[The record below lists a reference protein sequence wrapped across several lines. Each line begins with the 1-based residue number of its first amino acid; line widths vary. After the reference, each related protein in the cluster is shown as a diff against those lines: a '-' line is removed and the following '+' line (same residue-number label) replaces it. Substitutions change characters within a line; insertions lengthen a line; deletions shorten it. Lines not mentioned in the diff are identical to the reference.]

1 MGWRTTEWL
10 LKGISAYVPP
20 SIRVT
25 RSGGLKADKNTAVTL
40 LNKNLQEKLYNSLFS
55 LCRLFTSTT
64 AALKSKDTAT
74 HNCAW
79 LPCCLSAHGHPIRA
93 GYRGKGLPQRAVGMG
108 QAAHQGRAHGLELL
122 ELRECLD
129 TTLRHRIWAWRR
141 CSCGSLPTQDFLP
154 VVGVPPTSFPEDIK
168 ILMFSVHQHL
178 NFWMCCQ
185 IWQLQYNTTI
195 EGRESWVNAAL
206 VFCI

>member
-1 MGWRTTEWL
+1 
-10 LKGISAYVPP
+10 VPP

-25 RSGGLKADKNTAVTL
+25 RSGALKADKNTAVTL

-64 AALKSKDTAT
+64 TAALKSKDTAT

-79 LPCCLSAHGHPIRA
+79 LSCCLSARGHPTQA

-108 QAAHQGRAHGLELL
+108 QAAHQGRAHSLELV

-129 TTLRHRIWAWRR
+129 STFRH
-141 CSCGSLPTQDFLP
+141 T
-154 VVGVPPTSFPEDIK
+154 V
-168 ILMFSVHQHL
+168 
-178 NFWMCCQ
+178 
-185 IWQLQYNTTI
+185 
-195 EGRESWVNAAL
+195 
-206 VFCI
+206 